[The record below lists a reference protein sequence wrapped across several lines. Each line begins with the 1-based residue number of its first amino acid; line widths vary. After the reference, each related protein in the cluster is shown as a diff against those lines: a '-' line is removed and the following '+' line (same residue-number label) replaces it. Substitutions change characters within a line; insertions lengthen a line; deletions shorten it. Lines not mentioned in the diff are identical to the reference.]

1 MEPQELVIAIAE
13 VGKEHPSR
21 PPLHEVEIFRHF
33 FIQGEIDWKNLDQR
47 DGSLT
52 RRETLARFLLLCAVL
67 DQGPDIEGIRRML
80 IETTN
85 ELYRK
90 EIRFLHKPISFFSE
104 IGVAI
109 DEILAR
115 HEAIKNIR
123 ARVWAE
129 ANRSN
134 PARYNLFMDN
144 ASQVLGYAIF
154 RWGVPLS
161 LPYLLEKDRQKENLS
176 EENALLDYLESYDS
190 AERMAQQLKDH
201 SRYGLG
207 KAIGDKASHL
217 FGKWLVSSF
226 RLTRQSGNGWDDF
239 SYEVPYDSNAGRVL
253 WRTGFLLHWA
263 DEEDFKKQLV
273 LQSGKGK
280 GNTTYLRVTNLR
292 GMKATKNLQPHL
304 LQPYEE
310 ICRKHLR
317 THKKRP
323 QNLQIQQ
330 IQHIYLWQNRGQGL
344 NIAHFDDGLIYIG
357 TRYCLNHGDP
367 NCGECPVHSLCEG
380 YCSSKKLITDFRT

>member
-1 MEPQELVIAIAE
+1 MELQELVIAIAE

-21 PPLHEVEIFRHF
+21 PLLHEVEIFRHF
-33 FIQGEIDWKNLDQR
+33 FVQGEIDWKNLDQR

-52 RRETLARFLLLCAVL
+52 RRETLTRFLLLCAVL

-176 EENALLDYLESYDS
+176 GENALLDYLESYDS
-190 AERMAQQLKDH
+190 AERMTQQLKDH

-226 RLTRQSGNGWDDF
+226 RLTRQSGDGWDDF

-292 GMKATKNLQPHL
+292 GMKAVKNVGDNLKE
-304 LQPYEE
+304 PYEE
-310 ICRKHLR
+310 ICLRHLK

-323 QNLQIQQ
+323 KNFQIQQ
-330 IQHIYLWQNRGQGL
+330 IQHIYLWQNRGRGL
-344 NIAHFDDGLIYIG
+344 HAAHFDDGLIFIG
-357 TRYCLNHGDP
+357 THYCFNHDQP
-367 NCGECPVHSLCEG
+367 DCQQCPINTLCMG
-380 YCSSKKLITDFRT
+380 YSSERRLIRDFRT